1 MRRISADALRG
12 NLSFL
17 ASDALE
23 GRNTPSRGLDIAA
36 EFIASQFRSAG
47 LEPAGD
53 DGYFQTAELKELEPA
68 KEGFEMK
75 IEQGGRTIAV
85 AREAITSRF
94 YAALELEHAGI
105 YKLDRDNEKALASLK
120 PEDVAG
126 KVVVAELPEFG
137 GTEAEG
143 ASRKFR
149 EEMRAI
155 ERAKP
160 RLALL
165 LASHP
170 LPEVTNRFSTAE
182 TRAAS
187 EKPRIVV
194 RSAEVSEWYRTL
206 KPGPTDATL
215 TLHLAPAQ
223 EKPVKLRNVIGLLRG
238 SDPEL
243 RDTYVLL
250 TAHYDHLGV
259 GPEGAV
265 FHGANDDGSGTVSV
279 MEIASALAK
288 MDPRPKRSVVF
299 MTFFG
304 EEEGEL
310 GSKYYAE
317 HPVFPVEKTVADVN
331 LEQLGRTDASDG
343 AQIDR
348 ATFTGFRYSN
358 LPRIFQEA
366 GARTGVRV
374 LSDEKYGDSYFAR
387 SDNEA
392 LAKLGVPAHTLAV
405 AFEFPDYHLVTDT
418 WQKIDYENMAKV
430 DRMVALGVIMLADD
444 AVPPKWN
451 AAEPQAEPYAKAW
464 KTLHKQN

>member
-1 MRRISADALRG
+1 MRHISADALRG

-17 ASDALE
+17 ASDMLE
-23 GRNTPSRGLDIAA
+23 GRNTPSRGLDTAA

-75 IEQGGRTIAV
+75 IEQGGRAIAV
-85 AREAITSRF
+85 AREAITPRF
-94 YAALELEHAGI
+94 YTTLELEHAAI
-105 YKLDRDNEKALASLK
+105 YKLDRNNEKALESLK

-126 KVVVAELPEFG
+126 KVVVADLPEFG
-137 GTEAEG
+137 GTETEG
-143 ASRKFR
+143 AFRKFR
-149 EEMRAI
+149 QVMSAI

-160 RLALL
+160 RLTLL

-170 LPEVTNRFSTAE
+170 LPEVTHRFDTPE

-187 EKPRIVV
+187 EKPLIVV
-194 RSAEVSEWYRTL
+194 RSAEVFEWYRTL

-215 TLHLAPAQ
+215 TLHLAA
-223 EKPVKLRNVIGLLRG
+223 ERKPVKLRNVIGVLRG

-243 RDTYVLL
+243 RDSYVLL

-259 GPEGAV
+259 GPEGGV

-317 HPVFPVEKTVADVN
+317 HPLFPVEKTIADVN
-331 LEQLGRTDASDG
+331 LEQMGRTDASDG

-366 GARTGVRV
+366 GARTGIRV

-430 DRMVALGVIMLADD
+430 DRMVALGMIMLADD
-444 AVPPKWN
+444 PVAPKWN
-451 AAEPQAEPYAKAW
+451 ASEPQAEPYAKAW
-464 KTLHKQN
+464 KKLHKQN